1 MQLEQWAKRGSQG
14 LQSLWEGRGGL
25 GGTQSTPFVSR
36 EMRGANRGGRTYP
49 F

>member
-1 MQLEQWAKRGSQG
+1 MQLEQWAKQGSLG
-14 LQSLWEGRGGL
+14 PLSHWEGRGGL
-25 GGTQSTPFVSR
+25 GGSRATPFVSR